1 MNTPHDVVQ
10 AASQLPEADR
20 VHVIEMLLESLEPD
34 PAEDPAEVKRAWREE
49 IHHRSRQL
57 SRGQVEPVPWKE
69 VQADAQRLFDGG
81 D

>member
-1 MNTPHDVVQ
+1 MNTPQEVVQ

-34 PAEDPAEVKRAWREE
+34 PAEDQAEVDCAWREE
-49 IHHRSRQL
+49 VRHRSGQL
-57 SRGQVEPVPWKE
+57 SRGQVEPVPWKK
-69 VQADAQRLFDGG
+69 VQADAERLFDGG